1 MYKEARSLSKSI
13 RILVNEKCEIQ
24 FASIE
29 NQKASKYLKKF
40 GVLQQLGKELP
51 IEYNLE
57 DYCISIDKVS
67 ISSQD
72 YYLVTAVMRH
82 PNCKNCKEI
91 LMDTTTG
98 LYNRNFWEQ
107 IKNDIN
113 LFPKTRNFSLV
124 IIDVDNMKAIND
136 AFGHLIGDKVMEIV
150 GNAIKNNIRENRDV
164 GIRYGGDEFIV
175 LLASNSKDTPS
186 KVIERI
192 RKDINTRALKEKLNI
207 QVSVGVAHN
216 ENVADLEEMI
226 KRADK
231 YLYKEKEI
239 KRGQKGQKRK
249 MYDMMKQI
257 AEIGRELDKNEKD
270 LLELSERID
279 KLIAKYVEDM

>member
-136 AFGHLIGDKVMEIV
+136 AFGHLIGDKVIEIV

>member
-98 LYNRNFWEQ
+98 LYNSNFWEQ

-136 AFGHLIGDKVMEIV
+136 AFGHLIGDKVIEIV

>member
-136 AFGHLIGDKVMEIV
+136 AFGHLIGDKVIEIV

-207 QVSVGVAHN
+207 QVSVGVVHN

-239 KRGQKGQKRK
+239 NRGQKGQKRK

>member
-136 AFGHLIGDKVMEIV
+136 AFGHLIGDKVIEIV

-239 KRGQKGQKRK
+239 NRGQKGQKRK